1 MPYILASASP
11 RRQELLHKI
20 TDDFIV
26 QPADV
31 DETIPDDI
39 LPEDAAVYLSHIK
52 AEAVS
57 NQYPGS
63 IVIGCDTI
71 VLLNDQILGKPHSPE
86 QAREMLQMLSGNRHQ
101 VITGTTVTDGNHT
114 ISFASETAVQ
124 FYPLSEAEISA
135 YLETGEPFDKAGA
148 YGIQGKGSLLI
159 QGIQGDYF
167 TVMGL
172 PVAKLY
178 RVLQQFETNFKKEAS
193 NLHE

>member
-20 TDDFIV
+20 TDDFII

-101 VITGTTVTDGNHT
+101 VITGTTALRSRDFRLSGNGRTVRQSRSIRHSGKRLAADSGHSGRLFHRDGAAGCKT
-114 ISFASETAVQ
+114 LSGFAA
-124 FYPLSEAEISA
+124 I
-135 YLETGEPFDKAGA
+135 
-148 YGIQGKGSLLI
+148 
-159 QGIQGDYF
+159 
-167 TVMGL
+167 
-172 PVAKLY
+172 
-178 RVLQQFETNFKKEAS
+178 
-193 NLHE
+193 

>member
-20 TDDFIV
+20 TDDFII

-86 QAREMLQMLSGNRHQ
+86 QAREMLQMLSGNRFRSPRKQ
-101 VITGTTVTDGNHT
+101 LCSSIRSQKQKFPLIWKRENRSTKPEHT
-114 ISFASETAVQ
+114 AFRE
-124 FYPLSEAEISA
+124 
-135 YLETGEPFDKAGA
+135 KA
-148 YGIQGKGSLLI
+148 
-159 QGIQGDYF
+159 
-167 TVMGL
+167 
-172 PVAKLY
+172 
-178 RVLQQFETNFKKEAS
+178 RC
-193 NLHE
+193 

>member
-86 QAREMLQMLSGNRHQ
+86 QAREMLQVLSALRSRDFRLSGNGRTVRQSRSIRHS
-101 VITGTTVTDGNHT
+101 GKRLAADSGHSGRLFHRDGAARCKAL
-114 ISFASETAVQ
+114 SGFAA
-124 FYPLSEAEISA
+124 I
-135 YLETGEPFDKAGA
+135 
-148 YGIQGKGSLLI
+148 
-159 QGIQGDYF
+159 
-167 TVMGL
+167 
-172 PVAKLY
+172 
-178 RVLQQFETNFKKEAS
+178 
-193 NLHE
+193 

>member
-57 NQYPGS
+57 NH
-63 IVIGCDTI
+63 I
-71 VLLNDQILGKPHSPE
+71 
-86 QAREMLQMLSGNRHQ
+86 R
-101 VITGTTVTDGNHT
+101 
-114 ISFASETAVQ
+114 AVSSSAAI
-124 FYPLSEAEISA
+124 PL
-135 YLETGEPFDKAGA
+135 Y
-148 YGIQGKGSLLI
+148 Y
-159 QGIQGDYF
+159 
-167 TVMGL
+167 
-172 PVAKLY
+172 
-178 RVLQQFETNFKKEAS
+178 
-193 NLHE
+193 

>member
-20 TDDFIV
+20 TDDFII

-39 LPEDAAVYLSHIK
+39 LPENAAVYLSHIK

-101 VITGTTVTDGNHT
+101 VIT

-178 RVLQQFETNFKKEAS
+178 RVLQQFETDFKKEAS

>member
-20 TDDFIV
+20 TDDFII

-52 AEAVS
+52 AEAIS

-86 QAREMLQMLSGNRHQ
+86 QARKMLQMLSGNRHQ
-101 VITGTTVTDGNHT
+101 VITGTTVTDGSHT
-114 ISFASETAVQ
+114 ISFASETV
-124 FYPLSEAEISA
+124 LSALRSRDFRLSGNGRTVRQSRSIRHS
-135 YLETGEPFDKAGA
+135 
-148 YGIQGKGSLLI
+148 GKRLAADSGHSGRLFHRDGTARCKTLSGFAAI
-159 QGIQGDYF
+159 
-167 TVMGL
+167 
-172 PVAKLY
+172 
-178 RVLQQFETNFKKEAS
+178 
-193 NLHE
+193 

>member
-20 TDDFIV
+20 TDDFII

-71 VLLNDQILGKPHSPE
+71 VLLNDQILESLIRRSRLGKCCKCS
-86 QAREMLQMLSGNRHQ
+86 L
-101 VITGTTVTDGNHT
+101 VTA
-114 ISFASETAVQ
+114 I
-124 FYPLSEAEISA
+124 
-135 YLETGEPFDKAGA
+135 
-148 YGIQGKGSLLI
+148 
-159 QGIQGDYF
+159 
-167 TVMGL
+167 
-172 PVAKLY
+172 
-178 RVLQQFETNFKKEAS
+178 R
-193 NLHE
+193 

>member
-101 VITGTTVTDGNHT
+101 VITGTPVTDGSHT

-167 TVMGL
+167 AVMGL

-178 RVLQQFETNFKKEAS
+178 RVLQQFETDFKKEAS

>member
-1 MPYILASASP
+1 M
-11 RRQELLHKI
+11 
-20 TDDFIV
+20 
-26 QPADV
+26 
-31 DETIPDDI
+31 
-39 LPEDAAVYLSHIK
+39 PEDAAVYLSHIK

-101 VITGTTVTDGNHT
+101 VITGTTVTDGSHT

-148 YGIQGKGSLLI
+148 YGIQEK
-159 QGIQGDYF
+159 
-167 TVMGL
+167 
-172 PVAKLY
+172 A
-178 RVLQQFETNFKKEAS
+178 RC
-193 NLHE
+193 

>member
-86 QAREMLQMLSGNRHQ
+86 QAREMLQTLSGNRHQ
-101 VITGTTVTDGNHT
+101 VITGTTVTDGSHT
-114 ISFASETAVQ
+114 ISFA
-124 FYPLSEAEISA
+124 
-135 YLETGEPFDKAGA
+135 
-148 YGIQGKGSLLI
+148 
-159 QGIQGDYF
+159 
-167 TVMGL
+167 
-172 PVAKLY
+172 
-178 RVLQQFETNFKKEAS
+178 
-193 NLHE
+193 